1 LEGFAPNH
9 TVLIRYAV
17 FHLWPPFSIARMVS
31 FTRTEYPNERH
42 RDLEHDFVARQLS
55 FVV

>member
-1 LEGFAPNH
+1 
-9 TVLIRYAV
+9 
-17 FHLWPPFSIARMVS
+17 MVS

-55 FVV
+55 FVVWFGRTSVRRRRPPVLSRYFS